1 MEFKKVCPEE
11 IDAIVRIEQ
20 SGFTPEE
27 AGSKATFIE
36 RIKNFSETFWVAVED
51 DEIRGFI
58 CAIKTN
64 ARYVEDWMYE
74 VQAKP
79 DDSGKYLNV
88 LSVAVAPEY
97 RGKHIGSD
105 LLINLEKIAKKLG
118 IDGISLTCLES
129 KVGFY
134 EKNGYSNK
142 GKSSSEHA
150 GEIWYNM
157 EKEL

>member
-36 RIKNFSETFWVAVED
+36 RIKNFSETFLVAIED

-58 CAIKTN
+58 CAIRTN
-64 ARYVEDWMYE
+64 VRYVEDWMYE

-88 LSVAVAPEY
+88 LSVAVAPE
-97 RGKHIGSD
+97 K
-105 LLINLEKIAKKLG
+105 A
-118 IDGISLTCLES
+118 
-129 KVGFY
+129 
-134 EKNGYSNK
+134 
-142 GKSSSEHA
+142 
-150 GEIWYNM
+150 
-157 EKEL
+157 

>member
-1 MEFKKVCPEE
+1 MRLE
-11 IDAIVRIEQ
+11 
-20 SGFTPEE
+20 
-27 AGSKATFIE
+27 
-36 RIKNFSETFWVAVED
+36 
-51 DEIRGFI
+51 
-58 CAIKTN
+58 N
-64 ARYVEDWMYE
+64 A
-74 VQAKP
+74 
-79 DDSGKYLNV
+79 
-88 LSVAVAPEY
+88 
-97 RGKHIGSD
+97 